1 MNIEQQLA
9 KVITNSLLQDGHDIK
24 AIKFVLSNYDLTS
37 YLLDEPLKIIT
48 EQVAA
53 VTEAVAI

>member
-9 KVITNSLLQDGHDIK
+9 KVITNSLLKDGHDIN

-48 EQVAA
+48 EQVEA

>member
-48 EQVAA
+48 EQV
-53 VTEAVAI
+53 EAVAKAVEI